1 MTTWKHSG
9 NAGDIIYMLPT
20 IARYSQGGAT
30 LYLNIERPAQ
40 YAAGIEHPLKNVM
53 LDKGTAE
60 MLVPLCKEWDI
71 EAVIGNPAS
80 VDYDLDKFREHSLN
94 LSGYDIRR
102 WILAEYPELIPPVD
116 WDINVDIP
124 GEIIKTPGQP
134 EYITVNL
141 STRYRNSVAG
151 NDDKWRLLQ
160 DVPYDVWFIGLES
173 EYHKFAALVPK
184 AIHKPV
190 SDFLEMAEIMWG
202 GIFHFGNQSSPFAI
216 AEIYDMRRALELS
229 PYCPNVVSQGSYWN
243 VIYNTENMAYIIE
256 RFLK

>member
-20 IARYSQGGAT
+20 IARYSQGAAT

-40 YAAGIEHPLKNVM
+40 YAAGIDHPLKNVM
-53 LDKGTAE
+53 LDKATAE
-60 MLVPLCKEWDI
+60 MLIPLCKEWGI
-71 EAVIGNPAS
+71 EAVIGNPES

-116 WDINVDIP
+116 GYPQIYNPNDP
-124 GEIIKTPGQP
+124 YRQL
-134 EYITVNL
+134 EYVTVNL

-160 DVPYDVWFIGLES
+160 DVKQEVWFIGLES

-190 SDFLEMAEIMWG
+190 SDFLEMAQIMWG
-202 GIFHFGNQSSPFAI
+202 GEFHFGNQSSPFAI

-229 PYCPNVVSQGSYWN
+229 PYCPNVVSQGKHWN
-243 VIYNTENMAYIIE
+243 VIYNTENMAYIID

>member
-20 IARYSQGGAT
+20 IARYSQDGAK
-30 LYLNIERPAQ
+30 LYLNIDRPAQ
-40 YAAGIEHPLKNVM
+40 YAAGLTHPLQNVM
-53 LDKGTAE
+53 LNEATAK
-60 MLVPLCKEWDI
+60 MLIPLCEAWGI
-71 EAVIGNPAS
+71 EAEIGNPES
-80 VDYDLDKFREHSLN
+80 VDYELDKFREHSLN

-102 WILAEYPELIPPVD
+102 WILAEYPELIPPLQGWVRAD
-116 WDINVDIP
+116 NLAVMYS
-124 GEIIKTPGQP
+124 EEP

-160 DVPYDVWFIGLES
+160 DVKQEVWFIGLES

-190 SDFLEMAEIMWG
+190 ADFLEMAQIMWG
-202 GIFHFGNQSSPFAI
+202 GEFHFGNQSSPFAL
-216 AEIYDMRRALELS
+216 AEIYDMFRALELS
-229 PYCPNVVSQGSYWN
+229 PYCPNVVSQGKHWN
-243 VIYNTENMAYIIE
+243 VIYNTSNMAYIID

>member
-53 LDKGTAE
+53 LDKATAE
-60 MLVPLCKEWDI
+60 MLIPLCNAWGI
-71 EAVIGNPAS
+71 EAVIGNPES

-102 WILAEYPELIPPVD
+102 WIMAEYPELIPPEKQWLYVNSLRSLD
-116 WDINVDIP
+116 F
-124 GEIIKTPGQP
+124 EQP
-134 EYITVNL
+134 YITVNL

-160 DVPYDVWFIGLES
+160 DVKQEVWFIGLES

-190 SDFLEMAEIMWG
+190 ADFMEMAEIMWHG
-202 GIFHFGNQSSPFAI
+202 EFHFGNQSSPFAL

-229 PYCPNVVSQGSYWN
+229 PYCPNVVSQGKHWN
-243 VIYNTENMAYIIE
+243 VIYNTENMAYIID